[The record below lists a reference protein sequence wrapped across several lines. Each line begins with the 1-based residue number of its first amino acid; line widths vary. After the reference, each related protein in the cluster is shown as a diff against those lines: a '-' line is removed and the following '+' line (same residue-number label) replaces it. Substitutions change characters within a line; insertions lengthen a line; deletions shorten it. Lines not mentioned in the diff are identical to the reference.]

1 MNRQTQYILCGVGH
15 VVDCSEHRCDQRSD
29 CNAKQRL
36 PLDQDAGKNDVDQ
49 SFTIGSPVCLL
60 QMISCKQDPRDQNS
74 AGRCN
79 KLIEKLRQDIQF

>member
-15 VVDCSEHRCDQRSD
+15 VVDRSEHRCDQSSD

-49 SFTIGSPVCLL
+49 SFAIGSPACLL
-60 QMISCKQDPRDQNS
+60 QMISCH
-74 AGRCN
+74 
-79 KLIEKLRQDIQF
+79 RQA